1 MGLFGNY
8 MNTGAGINPN
18 APKKK
23 PFFRF
28 WEILWRNIGK
38 IISLNLLYTALHAP
52 LLLSIPVLMETNNKL
67 TYAMTVFLLLL
78 QVVLEGPI
86 LTGCARV
93 LRLIVL
99 DKAFF
104 FMEEFKK
111 GFGNNFGAG
120 IIYWLIDFVVIAS
133 VIAGYYVYPQRA
145 AEEGTSA
152 YYILFGISL
161 AVALVLLCMNYYIF
175 ALQATTGLRKRS
187 VLKNSFQ
194 LVGLSLKQCG
204 LTTLCIALVIFLMVF
219 LFSLTSY
226 VMFLLPF
233 MPAAFIGYLVMFIH
247 YPVIQK
253 YVIFPY
259 YETSDEQNPDLEE
272 ETPEEERVFTDRGG
286 TETPVKAEKPKKGRI
301 IS

>member
-28 WEILWRNIGK
+28 WEVLWRNIGK
-38 IISLNLLYTALHAP
+38 IISLNLLFTVLHAP
-52 LLLSIPVLMETNNKL
+52 LLLAPIILMDTNNKF
-67 TYAMTVFLLLL
+67 TYAMTIFLVLL

-93 LRLIVL
+93 MRLIVL

-111 GFGNNFGAG
+111 GFSHNFLAG
-120 IIYWLIDFVVIAS
+120 FIFWLIDAVVIAS
-133 VIAGYYVYPQRA
+133 VIAGYFVYPQRA
-145 AEEGTSA
+145 AEENNSG

-161 AVALVLLCMNYYIF
+161 AVALILLFMNYYIF
-175 ALQATTGLRKRS
+175 TLQATTTLRKRS
-187 VLKNSFQ
+187 VLKNAFQ
-194 LVGLSLKQCG
+194 LVGLSLKQCLLSTACIVLILG
-204 LTTLCIALVIFLMVF
+204 LMWF

-226 VMFLLPF
+226 VLFLLPF
-233 MPAAFIGYLVMFIH
+233 MPAAFIGYLVTFLH

-259 YETSDEQNPDLEE
+259 YETSDEQNPDIE
-272 ETPEEERVFTDRGG
+272 ETVAEEDRVFTDRGG
-286 TETPVKAEKPKKGRI
+286 TETPVKAEKPKKGKI